1 MAEVIFEK
9 AKQVSSPLNI
19 SLNGGTIEGTNK
31 FTYNGSASKTI
42 NITPSSIGAATSGH
56 SHSAATTSANGFMTS
71 NDKKIINSIGLVSSL
86 GTTSKEV
93 VGAINEVN
101 NRVSSV
107 NSNLDGRITS
117 LQSTVNNLNTQ
128 MGTKVTT
135 GTTPQLQNIELYF
148 RTPFI
153 DFHFDNSTTDHT
165 SRIIENSAGT
175 LSVNGSLFSANEV
188 VLPSNTILQSGELK
202 FRHGGV
208 GEWSIGGGCGTGD
221 PNTFGFYRNGTHMY
235 LNSTGVYAGA
245 FHEQGVALS
254 SKYATKGGYKIL
266 SVQNIVV
273 RCGLLAANGGSGD
286 GITAFTPVSGAIQY
300 IPCLVATGW
309 VAVSGVEIRGTS
321 LYCTFI
327 NTSTSNHTGA
337 GVFVI
342 IAIGAM

>member
-19 SLNGGTIEGTNK
+19 KLNGGTTEGTNQ

-107 NSNLDGRITS
+107 NSTLDGKITS
-117 LQSTVNNLNTQ
+117 LQGTVNNLNTQ
-128 MGTKVTT
+128 MGSKVTV
-135 GTTPQLQNIELYF
+135 GSSPQLTSIELSF
-148 RTPFI
+148 TTPFI
-153 DFHFDNSTTDHT
+153 DFHFNRTTADFT
-165 SRIIENSAGT
+165 SRIIEEQSGV
-175 LSVNGSLFSANEV
+175 LSVNGVKFNRSSISIDANIIYE
-188 VLPSNTILQSGELK
+188 SG
-202 FRHGGV
+202 R
-208 GEWSIGGGCGTGD
+208 
-221 PNTFGFYRNGTHMY
+221 
-235 LNSTGVYAGA
+235 
-245 FHEQGVALS
+245 ALS
-254 SKYATKGGYKIL
+254 SKYAAKGGYKIL

-273 RCGLLAANGGSGD
+273 RCGVLAANGGSGD
-286 GITAFTPVSGAIQY
+286 GITAFTPVSGATRY

-309 VAVSGVEIRGTS
+309 VAVSGAEIRGTS
-321 LYCTFI
+321 LYCTFV